1 MFRRN
6 RTPKPVPTPVDPA
19 ALTLGLRILADDRA
33 AGDDWALMFFEDT
46 GFDFEIA
53 AYPTSW
59 VRKTRIYYLGK
70 PGPGDVPLGDVEL
83 PADYEVPDEF
93 LRPRSAPSTVAIG

>member
-19 ALTLGLRILADDRA
+19 ALTLGLRILADDIA
-33 AGDDWALMFFEDT
+33 AGDEGFLPLFEEGTD
-46 GFDFEIA
+46 DDVIA
-53 AYPTSW
+53 AYPTSYW
-59 VRKTRIYYLGK
+59 RKHRIAYLGK
-70 PGPGDVPLGDVEL
+70 PGPG
-83 PADYEVPDEF
+83 EVPFEFDPPAGYEIPAEF